1 MMATSDDRSTSMD
14 LGIHYSRF
22 PVATGS
28 TRAATLAA
36 TARAADEG
44 GAALFTDVLR
54 RHCDDVGRD
63 YDSIHKT
70 AMGGLDPVADRDGF
84 LARVEEFAAQGIEL
98 VTVQPAGPD
107 PVGWTT
113 RVLEDVAPT
122 LADL

>member
-1 MMATSDDRSTSMD
+1 MIGGSGERKTLRLVAQYADATNLFGSD
-14 LGIHYSRF
+14 
-22 PVATGS
+22 
-28 TRAATLAA
+28 
-36 TARAADEG
+36 
-44 GAALFTDVLR
+44 GAQIAHKLDVLR

-84 LARVEEFAAQGIEL
+84 LARMEEFAAQGIEL